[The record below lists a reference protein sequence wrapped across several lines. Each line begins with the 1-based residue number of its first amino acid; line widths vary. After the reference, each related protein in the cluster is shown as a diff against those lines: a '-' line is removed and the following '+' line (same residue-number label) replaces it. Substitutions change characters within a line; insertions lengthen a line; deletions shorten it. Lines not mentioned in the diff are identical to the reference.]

1 MNTGRIIAMAAL
13 FPVAVAL
20 GGCPTGEEGHDDVH
34 IENFMIDDDE
44 YHRTHSHYPLIDRTI
59 ADFGS
64 H

>member
-1 MNTGRIIAMAAL
+1 MNAGRIIAMAAL
-13 FPVAVAL
+13 FPVAIAL

-34 IENFMIDDDE
+34 VENFMIDDDE